1 MNLQINFVLIL
12 SLILISTA
20 FAGCQQNQSG
30 NESSQMAN
38 DEKKVII
45 SIEGMSCMSCVAT
58 VKKTLSGRDGVKE
71 VNVSLK
77 DKNATVKF
85 DPKKITP
92 EQLQEAINK
101 LGYKAGKAQEFN
113 E

>member
-1 MNLQINFVLIL
+1 MKFVLIL
-12 SLILISTA
+12 SLMFISPA
-20 FAGCQQNQSG
+20 FAGCQENPSG

-45 SIEGMSCMSCVAT
+45 PIEGMSCMSCVAT
-58 VKKTLSGRDGVKE
+58 IKKALSGMDGIKE

-85 DPKKITP
+85 DPKKVTP

-101 LGYKAGKAQEFN
+101 LGYKAGKPKDLKE
-113 E
+113 

>member
-1 MNLQINFVLIL
+1 MNLKINFVVIL
-12 SLILISTA
+12 SLMSIPFA

-30 NESSQMAN
+30 NETHQMVN

-45 SIEGMSCMSCVAT
+45 PIEGMSCMSCVAT
-58 VKKTLSGRDGVKE
+58 VKKTLSGMDGVKE

-85 DPKKITP
+85 DPKKISS
-92 EQLQEAINK
+92 EQLQEAVNK
-101 LGYKAGKAQEFN
+101 LGYKASKPQEVK

>member
-1 MNLQINFVLIL
+1 MKFVLIL
-12 SLILISTA
+12 YLIFISSA
-20 FAGCQQNQSG
+20 FAGCQENQSG
-30 NESSQMAN
+30 NKSSQMAN

-45 SIEGMSCMSCVAT
+45 PIEGMSCMSCVAT
-58 VKKTLSGRDGVKE
+58 IKKALSGMDGIKE
-71 VNVSLK
+71 VIISLK
-77 DKNATVKF
+77 EKNATVKF

-101 LGYKAGKAQEFN
+101 LGYKAGKPQEIK